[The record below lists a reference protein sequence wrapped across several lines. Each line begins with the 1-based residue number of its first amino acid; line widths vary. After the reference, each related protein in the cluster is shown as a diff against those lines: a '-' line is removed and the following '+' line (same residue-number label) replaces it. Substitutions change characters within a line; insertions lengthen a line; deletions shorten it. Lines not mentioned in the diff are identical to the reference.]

1 MTKSDER
8 GSWYLLT
15 GLIIGV
21 MLGVAYSRFFQ
32 PLEYVDT
39 DPSTLRQDYKD
50 RYRALIAAA
59 YLSNGDLVRA
69 SARLELLK
77 DPDIFRALTEQAQ
90 RTLAQDGASAEA
102 QALGLL
108 AIALGQSPPGPGQA
122 VTQAQRYSTGTPV
135 IATPADSVGPTQA
148 SMFEPTDNASL
159 ETSIGEIAS
168 ATLSFPVE
176 SLVLLSKEED
186 CDQTLATPVIQVEVV
201 NQDGNPV
208 PGVLMVVTWAG
219 GEERFYTGLKS
230 EINPG
235 FADFTLN
242 PEFVYNLRLGENGAS
257 LGNLEAVPC
266 RSEIHGTYWGALKM
280 KFGFP

>member
-1 MTKSDER
+1 MVH
-8 GSWYLLT
+8 L
-15 GLIIGV
+15 
-21 MLGVAYSRFFQ
+21 Q
-32 PLEYVDT
+32 
-39 DPSTLRQDYKD
+39 
-50 RYRALIAAA
+50 
-59 YLSNGDLVRA
+59 
-69 SARLELLK
+69 
-77 DPDIFRALTEQAQ
+77 
-90 RTLAQDGASAEA
+90 EA

-108 AIALGQSPPGPGQA
+108 AIAMGQSPPGPGQA
-122 VTQAQRYSTGTPV
+122 VTQVQRNSTGTPV

-148 SMFEPTDNASL
+148 SLIEPTDNASL
-159 ETSIGEIAS
+159 EASIGEIAS

-176 SLVLLSKEED
+176 SLVLLSKEEN
-186 CDQTLATPVIQVEVV
+186 CDQPLATPAIQVEVV
-201 NQDGNPV
+201 DQDGNPV

-257 LGNLEAVPC
+257 LGNLGAVTC